1 VSSNNGELK
10 FQVDGGPDPFSATQL
25 RMEHGLS
32 AFCFADFLGKYMS
45 EIIGDNE

>member
-1 VSSNNGELK
+1 MNSSMMLDG
-10 FQVDGGPDPFSATQL
+10 DGGPDPFSATQL